1 MRNTILKAA
10 LAAIVLAAPL
20 AATQASAKIKEVKF
34 HFVNDAYADYP
45 VYEMK
50 YQNGKWVWANKGKA
64 FKPRMKYRIKHNKGG
79 VSSHNVSARFFLE
92 NVEIGT
98 LSKLKNVKE
107 ELVVLNIGS
116 NIMKH
121 KEKAARAAC
130 NAYGGTKKVIKNM
143 GLNGQLTV
151 RHTNY
156 GSHKQTVQRSAV
168 MTAKVVCQPR
178 DPKRT
183 GHSTVALKLKGVKL
197 YTVPARPKCG
207 KPVKMVAEFQT
218 NRPGKVEFLYYRG
231 DGKKQKASVTT
242 SKGGAGFQKHWV
254 KTYKINKTTSRKYK
268 VVALGHKASTPWV
281 PLKVNCIKGAKN
293 FAG

>member
-1 MRNTILKAA
+1 
-10 LAAIVLAAPL
+10 
-20 AATQASAKIKEVKF
+20 
-34 HFVNDAYADYP
+34 
-45 VYEMK
+45 MK
-50 YQNGKWVWANKGKA
+50 Y
-64 FKPRMKYRIKHNKGG
+64 
-79 VSSHNVSARFFLE
+79 
-92 NVEIGT
+92 
-98 LSKLKNVKE
+98 
-107 ELVVLNIGS
+107 
-116 NIMKH
+116 

-156 GSHKQTVQRSAV
+156 GKHKQTVHRSAV

-254 KTYKINKTTSRKYK
+254 KTYKISKTTSRKYK
-268 VVALGHKASTPWV
+268 VVALGHKASTQWI